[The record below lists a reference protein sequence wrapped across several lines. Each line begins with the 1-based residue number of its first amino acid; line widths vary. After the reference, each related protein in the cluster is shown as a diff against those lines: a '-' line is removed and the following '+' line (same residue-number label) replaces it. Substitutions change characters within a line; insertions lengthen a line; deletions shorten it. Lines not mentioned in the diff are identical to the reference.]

1 MKVDLTD
8 ILSVANKEITKKVP
22 VEMVSFDSKLG
33 SFPITKKED
42 VVLHILNEENKRL
55 LIRGSTELTIAIPCD
70 RCLENVETTLRLDID
85 KEIPIHVEEQEVD
98 EEEMEKADYMIG
110 FHLDLDRIIYDEVL
124 VNWPM
129 KVLCREDCAGICK
142 KCGQNLNHKTC
153 DCEKTELD
161 PRMAVIQDVF
171 NKFKEV

>member
-1 MKVDLTD
+1 
-8 ILSVANKEITKKVP
+8 
-22 VEMVSFDSKLG
+22 
-33 SFPITKKED
+33 
-42 VVLHILNEENKRL
+42 
-55 LIRGSTELTIAIPCD
+55 
-70 RCLENVETTLRLDID
+70 
-85 KEIPIHVEEQEVD
+85 
-98 EEEMEKADYMIG
+98 MIG